1 MSTAKLTG
9 WCTPSIVHAGL
20 SGIGLIVLI
29 VEMSRPY
36 NKYEERARDERG
48 RPGFFELVTSVVI
61 AILFGMLLY
70 WLCRSGRRTAAWAI
84 LLAKMI
90 LVPAVWFVWWF
101 LIAKPKE
108 WEEKRQKER
117 AQKQKAQKEKAQ
129 KEEAKKEK
137 AQKEEA
143 KKEKV
148 KKEAD

>member
-36 NKYEERARDERG
+36 NHERV

-137 AQKEEA
+137 
-143 KKEKV
+143 V